1 MSDSIIKSEML
12 LPLTIKQNPSR
23 WSRWVS
29 GIFSLFLMILVMIE
43 SNSLSDLELTGWLAL
58 IVFLVMIGEY
68 IYRLAKRNC
77 GRYTIASD
85 QVIYKSRRKQWSE
98 KLNQYESFN
107 WYEGVFGSV
116 HHGQQIE
123 WFFILKHSNKSECS
137 IIFNSKMMRGISKE
151 ESYLK
156 WLELKASLDIP
167 AKEVFG
173 KGVSI
178 ANISQKNNS
187 GEQAK
192 IQMEVPNRLKSTE
205 DMNMVLKRNI
215 LAKIAMSF
223 FTLMIFI
230 ILERQFSNGDIYELS
245 EGEKGFTIW
254 STIFWF
260 YCWYWALK
268 TYRFH
273 IEGSNLVI
281 KTCIIGCSFR
291 KKNIPFSQLVSV
303 TTQSNSVGTSNL
315 HILKKDGKK
324 ISCNSIKTH
333 QANRVK
339 QWLMEITS

>member
-1 MSDSIIKSEML
+1 
-12 LPLTIKQNPSR
+12 
-23 WSRWVS
+23 
-29 GIFSLFLMILVMIE
+29 MILVMIE

-58 IVFLVMIGEY
+58 IVFLVIAGEY

-77 GRYTIASD
+77 GRYTISSK
-85 QVIYKSRRKQWSE
+85 QIVYKIRHKEWSE

-123 WFFILKHSNKSECS
+123 WFFILKHSSKSECS

-156 WLELKASLDIP
+156 WLELKGSLDIP
-167 AKEVFG
+167 AKEIFG

-178 ANISQKNNS
+178 ANISQKNYS
-187 GEQAK
+187 EEQAK
-192 IQMEVPNRLKSTE
+192 IKMEVPNKLKSTE

-215 LAKIAMSF
+215 LSKIGMSF
-223 FTLMIFI
+223 FTLMLFI
-230 ILERQFSNGDIYELS
+230 IIERLFSSGDIYELS
-245 EGEKGFTIW
+245 EGEITLTIW

-260 YCWYWALK
+260 YCWYWAL
-268 TYRFH
+268 TTFRFY

-281 KTCIIGCSFR
+281 KTCIVGLLFG

-303 TTQSNSVGTSNL
+303 STQSNSVGTSNL

-324 ISCNSIKTH
+324 VSCNSIKTH

-339 QWLMEITS
+339 QWLMEINS